1 MPGISSHVLSM
12 LLLIIISVMGTTC
25 TCNLSL
31 PPWASIMPGK
41 DHGKCT
47 SGKCP
52 TQEVKRGGPKWNN
65 LPESLRHETKLEPF
79 KKNLKTYLF

>member
-12 LLLIIISVMGTTC
+12 LLLIIIIISVMGTTC

-52 TQEVKRGGPKWNN
+52 TQEVKRGCGVSCSYMYMYYG
-65 LPESLRHETKLEPF
+65 LTIAHT
-79 KKNLKTYLF
+79 